1 MTNNLTCCKANRQD
15 LRHIIELLIEDELGQ
30 GREHLGDELDPRF
43 ELMKDWEL
51 CVTRQSPKKILP
63 LE

>member
-1 MTNNLTCCKANRQD
+1 MTNNLTCCKASPQD